1 MTSQQVRYTV
11 GEEKG
16 LLEILRSG
24 DVVPLLREVVRAGV
38 AEALLLN
45 AAGEPIRAECN
56 PAVASVV
63 TATRVLRL
71 EGEPVGTL
79 VVSGR
84 EGDEERLDGL
94 AGLLWVAINTILA
107 NNLKRMLTTEM
118 HTAVVSQSYDDLL
131 AANERLTASEA
142 RYRELAE
149 TLDSKVKERT
159 AELERAH
166 ARLLQ
171 QENMAAIGQLAAG
184 VAHEIN
190 NPLGFITSNLSTLQ
204 KYVSR
209 FVAMLEFFRN
219 RVASGMPLDEVSSQ
233 CAVKWNELKLDMVLA
248 DIGDLLSESLVGA
261 ERVSKIV
268 ADLKGFS
275 HVDAEVEGDVDVNE
289 ELDRTLSVLTHQ
301 IPPGTEIFRDYGLL
315 KPYSCRPTLLCQ
327 IFLNIVRNALVV
339 RQDGLKL
346 TLATRLHEGC
356 LTVTIADNGPGI
368 PLELRS
374 RIFEPFYTT
383 RQVGAGT
390 GMGLAVVYD
399 SIRSLQGEVG
409 VDDAPGGG
417 ARFTVTLPL
426 QRNIVRG

>member
-1 MTSQQVRYTV
+1 MTSQQVKYTV

-16 LLEILRSG
+16 LLEILRAG
-24 DVVPLLREVVRAGV
+24 DVVPLLREVVRAGA

-45 AAGEPIRAECN
+45 SAGEPIVAERN
-56 PAVASVV
+56 PAVTAAV
-63 TATRVLRL
+63 TVTRVLRL

-79 VVSGR
+79 AVSGR
-84 EGDEERLDGL
+84 VGDELRLDGL
-94 AGLLWVAINTILA
+94 VGLLWVAINTILA

-149 TLDSKVKERT
+149 TLDLKVKERT

-209 FVAMLEFFRN
+209 FVAMLEFFRS
-219 RVASGMPLDEVSSQ
+219 RVASGMPPADVSSQ
-233 CAVKWNELKLDMVLA
+233 CDLKWKELKLDMVLA
-248 DIGDLLSESLVGA
+248 DIGDLLSESLTGA
-261 ERVSKIV
+261 ERVRKIV

-289 ELDRTLSVLTHQ
+289 ELDRTLSVLTHE

-315 KPYSCRPTLLCQ
+315 RPYTCRPTLLCQ
-327 IFLNIVRNALVV
+327 IFLNIVQNALAV
-339 RQDGLKL
+339 RQEGLKL
-346 TLATRLHEGC
+346 TLATRLHADR
-356 LTVTIADNGPGI
+356 LIVSIADNGPGI
-368 PLELRS
+368 PPELRS
-374 RIFEPFYTT
+374 RIFEPFFTT
-383 RQVGAGT
+383 REVGAGT
-390 GMGLAVVYD
+390 GMGLAIVYD
-399 SIRSLQGEVG
+399 SVKTMQGEVA
-409 VDDAPGGG
+409 VADAPGGG
-417 ARFTVTLPL
+417 ACFTVTLPMPSST
-426 QRNIVRG
+426 IPA